1 MAGDRWEH
9 VFALFD
15 AALARPE
22 AERGAFLSRECGDDT
37 RLRQEVQS
45 LLEAHGG
52 AEGFLSGGPR
62 RASEADVDPSGPASP
77 MLKHGMRLGI
87 FEVESFV
94 GAGGIGEVYKARD
107 TQLDR
112 HVAIKVLSP
121 DAATDPRA
129 RVRFAYEARAI
140 ARLSH
145 PRICALHDMG
155 HHDGVDFL
163 VLAY

>member
-1 MAGDRWEH
+1 MAADRWEN

-62 RASEADVDPSGPASP
+62 RAGEADVDPSGPASP

-87 FEVESFV
+87 FEVESFL
-94 GAGGIGEVYKARD
+94 GAGGIGEVWQARENSVALTRRD
-107 TQLDR
+107 ADR
-112 HVAIKVLSP
+112 TGQPLSP
-121 DAATDPRA
+121 ISAQR
-129 RVRFAYEARAI
+129 
-140 ARLSH
+140 
-145 PRICALHDMG
+145 RIG
-155 HHDGVDFL
+155 PTE
-163 VLAY
+163 

>member
-52 AEGFLSGGPR
+52 ALEQSI
-62 RASEADVDPSGPASP
+62 E
-77 MLKHGMRLGI
+77 
-87 FEVESFV
+87 
-94 GAGGIGEVYKARD
+94 
-107 TQLDR
+107 
-112 HVAIKVLSP
+112 
-121 DAATDPRA
+121 RA
-129 RVRFAYEARAI
+129 RIGSFGLIDSGDGARA
-140 ARLSH
+140 RGFDLRD
-145 PRICALHDMG
+145 PGRQRC
-155 HHDGVDFL
+155 
-163 VLAY
+163 